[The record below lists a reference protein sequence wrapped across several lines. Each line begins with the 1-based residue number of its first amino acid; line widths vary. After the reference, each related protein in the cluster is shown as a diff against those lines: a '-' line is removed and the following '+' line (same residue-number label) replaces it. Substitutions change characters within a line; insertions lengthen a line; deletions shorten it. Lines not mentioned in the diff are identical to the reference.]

1 MMHIIGLNEAALR
14 CIQLLGVT
22 PLRGKKTQ
30 GSEAGGGVV
39 EKKYLGL
46 TKEDIGFSKVSP

>member
-30 GSEAGGGVV
+30 GSKACGGVV

-46 TKEDIGFSKVSP
+46 TKEDNRFQQS

>member
-30 GSEAGGGVV
+30 GSKACGGVV
-39 EKKYLGL
+39 EKNYLGL
-46 TKEDIGFSKVSP
+46 TKEDNRFQQS

>member
-39 EKKYLGL
+39 EKKIFRANQGHR
-46 TKEDIGFSKVSP
+46 FQQS